1 MLHINVL
8 DFFIQTQ
15 IKSDHLLA
23 VLTAYVDEMSGS
35 YSEKALIK
43 NNQEWDFLVL
53 LIEQTWHAERS
64 GLSR

>member
-43 NNQEWDFLVL
+43 NNQEYLFS
-53 LIEQTWHAERS
+53 LIDRTNVAC
-64 GLSR
+64 